1 MKIVVASKN
10 PIKVSAARNAVCG
23 QFPQSTL
30 QLVAIAVDSGVN
42 AQPMSDEETRR
53 GARNR
58 ADEAGRQHAQADF
71 WIGMEGGLEK
81 IGDRLMAFAWI
92 AVRDYRGRINE
103 ARSATLPL
111 PECVVELIEAGMEL
125 GDANDKIFDTTDS
138 KSQGGA
144 YGLLTNGLYTRESI
158 YYQTLV
164 IAMVPFIN
172 PLFLDYEKIS

>member
-10 PIKVSAARNAVCG
+10 PIKVSAARNAFCG

-30 QLVAIAVDSGVN
+30 QLLPIRVDSGVS
-42 AQPMSDEETRR
+42 AQPMSDDETRQ

-58 ADEAGRQHAQADF
+58 ANEAGKQHAQADF
-71 WIGMEGGLEK
+71 WVGMEGGLEK

-111 PECVVELIEAGMEL
+111 PEGVAKLIDSGMEL
-125 GDANDKIFDTTDS
+125 GDANDQVFDTTDS

-164 IAMVPFIN
+164 IAMVPFVN
-172 PLFLDYEKIS
+172 PLFADYEKLS